1 MIMVIVFSITTNGT
15 APSTMEGIMRKLIKN
30 NVYWIGKIDWEL
42 QRFHGDDFSINNGS
56 SQNAYLIEE
65 EKTVLIDTVWMP
77 HADEYLNNLMAE
89 TDLDKID
96 FIVVNHGEVDHSGA
110 LPKLMAKRPD
120 LPIYCTANAVKSLVG
135 QYHHPEWH
143 FNTVK
148 TGDSVDIGNGKQ
160 LVFVEMRMLHWP
172 DSMATYMTGDNI
184 LFSND
189 AFGQHFAVEE
199 LFNDRADQCKL
210 WEEAIKYYVNILHP
224 FSPMVKK
231 KVEDLQAL
239 NLPIDIIATS
249 HGAIWRDNPRQ
260 IVDAYYK
267 WSQAYQEDQVTVVYD
282 SMWGGTEKIAH
293 RISRELAQLSPDTRV
308 KLFNIAKADKN
319 DVMTEVFKSKAI
331 AVGSPT
337 VNQDILSSATG
348 WLAFLKELRF
358 KNKKAAVF
366 GCYGWS
372 GEGNK
377 LLREKLQEAGFD
389 TVAPEIRCSWNPLP
403 EDLDQAKDIAAA
415 LLA

>member
-1 MIMVIVFSITTNGT
+1 
-15 APSTMEGIMRKLIKN
+15 MEDIMRKLIKN

-96 FIVVNHGEVDHSGA
+96 FIVVNHGEMDHSGA
-110 LPKLMAKRPD
+110 LPKLMARRPD

-148 TGDSVDIGNGKQ
+148 TGDSVDIGKQ
-160 LVFVEMRMLHWP
+160 AAGVRGDAHAALARQHGHLH
-172 DSMATYMTGDNI
+172 DGTNI
-184 LFSND
+184 LFQRRLR
-189 AFGQHFAVEE
+189 QHFAVEE

-231 KVEDLQAL
+231 KVEDLLAL

-249 HGAIWRDNPRQ
+249 HGVIWRDNPRQ